1 MADWLYTLN
10 TVEEAPFAWNPL
22 HERFRIPRAI
32 STKEISPGV
41 YVEVRYDS
49 YTNELG
55 AINIPTPA
63 GGWGDPDFWE
73 QPSLGLHYFRG
84 GYEHIVNDAV
94 KADLITS
101 GVAVEANFT
110 PA

>member
-1 MADWLYTLN
+1 MANYLYTLN

-32 STKEISPGV
+32 STKETSPGV

-55 AINIPTPA
+55 AVNIPANWSTDAQFDLPA
-63 GGWGDPDFWE
+63 E
-73 QPSLGLHYFRG
+73 GLHYFRG
-84 GYEHIVNDAV
+84 GYEHIVDDTVRTN
-94 KADLITS
+94 LINS
-101 GVAVEANFT
+101 GVATSANFT
-110 PA
+110 LIP